1 MEDLEKLLEEL
12 QKYVEDTA
20 TDDTP
25 TQQTKAQTTQTQ
37 SQPQQTQ
44 NISSQDDELEERLNA
59 YRELGAARFI
69 AKYGQMPNFSKIFP
83 IVIQRADA
91 LLYQDL
97 TKGSVKDEYMDYMEQ
112 ALRIVL
118 KETKDIVS
126 PIYDFIKTTKQQ
138 NTPSQKLDVDYKMA
152 DYNNDYK
159 KYLIKTTMKGIPLE
173 FRDGYRNEKGRIQTV
188 AEGEAKFTDTEIV
201 LN

>member
-20 TDDTP
+20 TDDTS
-25 TQQTKAQTTQTQ
+25 TQQTQTQTTQTQ
-37 SQPQQTQ
+37 SQPQQTP
-44 NISSQDDELEERLNA
+44 SQDDEVEERLNA

-69 AKYGQMPNFSKIFP
+69 AKYGQMPNFSKIYP
-83 IVIQRADA
+83 IVVQRADA

-97 TKGSVKDEYMDYMEQ
+97 NKGSVKDEYLDYMEQ
-112 ALRIVL
+112 ALGIVL

-126 PIYDFIKTTKQQ
+126 PIYDFIKSSKQQ
-138 NTPSQKLDVDYKMA
+138 NSSSQKLDVDYKMA

-173 FRDGYRNEKGRIQTV
+173 FRDGYKNEKGRVQTV
-188 AEGEAKFTDTEIV
+188 AEGEAKYTDTEIV